1 MLPFPA
7 QEQPFSG
14 KEREMSPEPDFGET
28 SCRDSGNPEGK
39 MTLITGAN
47 SAIGRVAAQAFAG
60 KEPDILMPCLIM
72 RIRTPGNLP
81 AR

>member
-28 SCRDSGNPEGK
+28 SCRNSGNPEGK
-39 MTLITGAN
+39 MALITGAN

-60 KEPDILMPCLIM
+60 KGPDILPCLM
-72 RIRTPGNLP
+72 RMRTPGNLP